1 MQRVII
7 ELPSQKIFSCT
18 IPIRITDI
26 NYGKHLGNDAV
37 LSILHEARV
46 QYLASFGCT
55 ELEVGG
61 VSLVMADAMIEFKQQ
76 GFYGDVLH
84 VQLFIGSINRAGF
97 DLYYSLNTI
106 RNNKDILITKAKT
119 GMVCFDYT
127 TQKVV
132 SIPLKLKEQLRKQ

>member
-1 MQRVII
+1 MQRVLI

-26 NYGKHLGNDAV
+26 NYGNHLGNDAV

-55 ELEVGG
+55 ELEVGD

-76 GFYGDVLH
+76 GFYGDVLNI
-84 VQLFIGSINRAGF
+84 QLFIGNVHRAGF
-97 DLYYSLNTI
+97 DLYYSLSTT
-106 RNNKDILITKAKT
+106 RHNKVILIAKAKT
-119 GMVCFDYT
+119 GMVCFNYT
-127 TQKVV
+127 NKKVV
-132 SIPLKLKEQLRKQ
+132 SIPLILKEQLLS